1 MTGHSHDSR
10 VGGSDGSGRRPPR
23 VFGVTGVAGFIGSH
37 LADFLVDR
45 GHRVVGV
52 DDLSGGSLE
61 NLAGL
66 RDEDRFSLIRGDLR
80 DDNVA
85 QEILRGTDVVV
96 HLAAVVGVG
105 VTMSDPFGTLETN
118 VGATM
123 SLLGAA
129 RRAGA
134 RGGRRPAPRILV
146 VSTSE
151 VYGKCD
157 RMPVQEADDV
167 VFGGPERTR
176 WAYGTGKLVGEF
188 MALAAH
194 AQYDVPVVVARL
206 FNTIGPRQSPRHGM
220 VVPRMMEQ
228 ALRGAPI
235 TVYGSGDQTR
245 CFCAVQDT
253 VRALFGLA
261 GEERAVGGVF
271 NVGGD
276 REITIADLA
285 AEIRDVAGS
294 SSKII
299 HIPHDDVYGAAFDH
313 VHRRRPDT
321 RRVRSLLGWQP
332 SVPLRRILLDVR
344 DHVARGLSTQAGKPS
359 K

>member
-1 MTGHSHDSR
+1 MTGHSQDGR
-10 VGGSDGSGRRPPR
+10 VRGRDESVRGR
-23 VFGVTGVAGFIGSH
+23 SKVFGVTGVAGFIGSH

-61 NLAGL
+61 NLAAL
-66 RDEDRFSLIRGDLR
+66 RDDHRFSLLQGDLR
-80 DDNVA
+80 EDDVS
-85 QEILRGTDVVV
+85 EELVRGTDVVI

-105 VTMSDPFGTLETN
+105 VTMSDPFRTLETN

-129 RRAGA
+129 RRAA
-134 RGGRRPAPRILV
+134 SPQGRRPAPRILIA
-146 VSTSE
+146 STSE

-157 RMPVQEADDV
+157 GLPVHEADDI

-176 WAYGTGKLVGEF
+176 WAYGAGKLVGEF

-194 AQYDVPVVVARL
+194 AQHDVPVVVARL
-206 FNTIGPRQSPRHGM
+206 FNTVGPRQSPRHGM

-228 ALRGAPI
+228 AVQGAQI
-235 TVYGSGDQTR
+235 TVYGTGEQTR

-253 VRALFGLA
+253 VRALVGLA
-261 GEERAVGGVF
+261 EEQRAVGGVF

-276 REITIADLA
+276 REITIEELA
-285 AEIRDVAGS
+285 AEVRDVAGS
-294 SSKII
+294 SSEIVY
-299 HIPHDDVYGAAFDH
+299 IPHDDVYGAAFDD
-313 VHRRRPDT
+313 VPRRRPDT
-321 RRVRSLLGWQP
+321 RRVRSLLSWRP
-332 SVPLRRILLDVR
+332 TVPLRQILLEVKNHVVR
-344 DHVARGLSTQAGKPS
+344 RLSAQAEEPPA
-359 K
+359 